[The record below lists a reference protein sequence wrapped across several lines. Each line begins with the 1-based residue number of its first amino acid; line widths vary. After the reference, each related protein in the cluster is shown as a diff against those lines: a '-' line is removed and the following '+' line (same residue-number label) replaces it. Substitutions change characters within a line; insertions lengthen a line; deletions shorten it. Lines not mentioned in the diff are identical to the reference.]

1 MDTSSFSNVQ
11 QTYPDAEQLA
21 VNSSTS
27 DCFCVRLYGKRHFL
41 KRLKPELSTD
51 PRYVST
57 LQKEFETGY
66 GLEHPNLVRYI
77 AKGDDYLLTEF
88 VDGETLKDFSLS
100 HPDYFKSRGNTERL
114 LAQLLDVVSYL
125 HTHQVVHLDLKPDNI
140 LITRIGHDVKLTDL
154 GYCYTDT
161 YTDTMG
167 RTDKYAA
174 PEQLEGGAVDARTDI
189 YAIGKILESLPCG
202 SKYNKVIGR
211 CTQSDPDAR
220 YQTVDEIK
228 AQIVRK
234 PALLYA
240 LLALLVVVAAL
251 SLFYLL
257 QPNQKLESSPQPQ
270 ADSIVIEQTEAAE
283 QEQPVEHRESAPP
296 IDTRSQQK
304 AELKAELP
312 ALVDPIYNSTIATYD
327 FKKYGGDLDVWMP
340 LHKEYVER
348 INNLPKRLEKKYP
361 SLDEITI
368 SNIIWSYAQPSLEGQ
383 INRVTAIREHADSI
397 LSER

>member
-1 MDTSSFSNVQ
+1 MDTSSFSEVQ
-11 QTYPDAEQLA
+11 PTFPDAEQLP
-21 VNSSTS
+21 VSGST
-27 DCFCVRLYGKRHFL
+27 CNCYRIRFYGRLHFQ
-41 KRLKPELSTD
+41 KRLKPELRTD
-51 PRYVST
+51 PRYVAA
-57 LQKEFETGY
+57 LQKEFATGY
-66 GLEHPNLVRYI
+66 PLDHPNLVSYVS
-77 AKGDDYLLTEF
+77 KGDDYLLMDY
-88 VDGETLKDFSLS
+88 VDGEPLSMFLAS
-100 HPDYFKSRGNTERL
+100 HPDYFKSRKHTDRL
-114 LAQLLDVVSYL
+114 LCQLLDVVSYL
-125 HTHQVVHLDLKPDNI
+125 HQHQIVHLDLKPDNI
-140 LITRIGHDVKLTDL
+140 IITRIGHDVKLIDL
-154 GYCYTDT
+154 GFCYTDS

-202 SKYNKVIGR
+202 SKYNKVIVR

-234 PALLYA
+234 PTLLYA
-240 LLALLVVVAAL
+240 LLALLVVAAL

-257 QPNQKLESSPQPQ
+257 QSYQKQESSPQPQ

-327 FKKYGGDLDVWMP
+327 FNKYGGDLDVWMP

-368 SNIIWSYAQPSLEGQ
+368 SNIIWSYAQPSLERLL
-383 INRVTAIREHADSI
+383 NRLNTIREQTDSI

>member
-1 MDTSSFSNVQ
+1 MDTSSFSNAQ

-27 DCFCVRLYGKRHFL
+27 DCFSVRLYGKRHFL
-41 KRLKPELSTD
+41 KRLKPELSSD
-51 PRYVST
+51 PRYVSAM
-57 LQKEFETGY
+57 QKEFETGY

-114 LAQLLDVVSYL
+114 LAQLLDVVGYL

-189 YAIGKILESLPCG
+189 YALGKILETLPI
-202 SKYNKVIGR
+202 SYKYKKVIAK
-211 CTQSDPDAR
+211 CTKADKQQR
-220 YQTVDEIK
+220 YQSIEEIK
-228 AQIVRK
+228 HQLNK
-234 PALLYA
+234 PNRRNYF
-240 LLALLVVVAAL
+240 LAASVVIAIVVVVILWWPDSQYRTTQTKGDNVPVA
-251 SLFYLL
+251 
-257 QPNQKLESSPQPQ
+257 SSPV
-270 ADSIVIEQTEAAE
+270 DSVTTKEPVHIATEKSE
-283 QEQPVEHRESAPP
+283 NLVDKRHR
-296 IDTRSQQK
+296 DLRL
-304 AELKAELP
+304 LKSEIP
-312 ALVDPIYNSTIATYD
+312 HLVDPVYQKTIATFD
-327 FKKYGGDLDVWMP
+327 FEKTGPDLNVWMP
-340 LHKEYVER
+340 LHTAYVEGV
-348 INNLPKRLEKKYP
+348 NELTPKLKNKYP
-361 SLDEITI
+361 LVDEIEI
-368 SNIIWSYAQPSLEGQ
+368 NRLLWEYAQPPLQ
-383 INRVTAIREHADSI
+383 KI
-397 LSER
+397 LDEMDER